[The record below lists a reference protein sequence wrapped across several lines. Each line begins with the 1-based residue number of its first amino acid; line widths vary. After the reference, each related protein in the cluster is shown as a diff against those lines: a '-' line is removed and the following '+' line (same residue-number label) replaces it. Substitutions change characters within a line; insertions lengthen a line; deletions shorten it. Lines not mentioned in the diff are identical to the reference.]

1 MTTNVLTRP
10 RTGPWVFGLAIGVIG
25 AAGWIVTLPFLHAA
39 SPTPWSW
46 QLVIGLFVVGRA
58 IRVELHASRTAT
70 FSFVMTDLSFVIAL
84 LLGEP
89 VTIPIGLAL
98 GAGVVA
104 VIQRPP
110 PVKLVFNLA
119 QELVGALLGM
129 WVFTILRGDDHLSA
143 RTGLGAMAGGLAMGL
158 FSHFAVG
165 VVTRLATGHRQQ
177 APLRALWT
185 STVGSLGNSCVAVQT
200 VYLGMQ
206 SPWLVVVPLVFV
218 VVLWSVYDG
227 LRRQQRLSDRS
238 ELLYRATA
246 ALHEQPNIDDGL
258 LSVLAELRI
267 ALRARWAR
275 IVLLTSEGAFTCAVD
290 EDGAEGVA
298 MTAATDAEQ
307 HAARRLIDA
316 VQTVRLFP
324 ANQPDVTSGAL
335 ATFATGDAVVAPV
348 HRGDEAAGIVVV
360 DARAGSVDRLT
371 RADVDMVEM
380 MTKQIGM
387 ALERGYLERSLHQ
400 LVELERQLTQQAFYD
415 SVTGLVNR
423 NYLMRELAA
432 LCTDQYGSHAVL
444 LVDLDDFKMVND
456 SLGHVA
462 GDELLKIVAQ
472 RLVGSIGDRGVV
484 GRLGGD
490 EFAIVLRN
498 TDDEFC
504 NRTAQHIISALA
516 QVAHLEGREV
526 SVGGSVGVRRTTGPP
541 DEPATILR
549 DADLALY
556 DAKAMGKGRVAH
568 FEPAMHELAQ
578 ERLALTSALALAIE
592 REEFVLVYQPIFDMI
607 NRRVSAAEALVRW
620 MHPERG
626 QLGPASF
633 LQLCEE
639 SGWIVE
645 VGWCVLREALQQLA
659 DWEPML
665 AGTEFYLSVN
675 VSARQLR
682 EPHFAEDVLALL
694 RTYNVPGHRLVL
706 EITESLFIDDPIQT
720 QQVLERMATAGLR
733 FGLDDFGTGY
743 SSLSQLQ
750 RLPLYLVK
758 IDQSFVARLG
768 TGTEATVFVRA
779 IIQLAD
785 ALRLQVVAE
794 GVETVGQADELVRLG
809 CRRGQGWLYARATSA
824 RDLTAMLDARA
835 GQLAHEA

>member
-1 MTTNVLTRP
+1 M
-10 RTGPWVFGLAIGVIG
+10 
-25 AAGWIVTLPFLHAA
+25 
-39 SPTPWSW
+39 
-46 QLVIGLFVVGRA
+46 
-58 IRVELHASRTAT
+58 
-70 FSFVMTDLSFVIAL
+70 
-84 LLGEP
+84 
-89 VTIPIGLAL
+89 
-98 GAGVVA
+98 
-104 VIQRPP
+104 
-110 PVKLVFNLA
+110 
-119 QELVGALLGM
+119 
-129 WVFTILRGDDHLSA
+129 
-143 RTGLGAMAGGLAMGL
+143 
-158 FSHFAVG
+158 
-165 VVTRLATGHRQQ
+165 
-177 APLRALWT
+177 
-185 STVGSLGNSCVAVQT
+185 
-200 VYLGMQ
+200 
-206 SPWLVVVPLVFV
+206 
-218 VVLWSVYDG
+218 
-227 LRRQQRLSDRS
+227 
-238 ELLYRATA
+238 
-246 ALHEQPNIDDGL
+246 
-258 LSVLAELRI
+258 
-267 ALRARWAR
+267 
-275 IVLLTSEGAFTCAVD
+275 
-290 EDGAEGVA
+290 
-298 MTAATDAEQ
+298 
-307 HAARRLIDA
+307 
-316 VQTVRLFP
+316 
-324 ANQPDVTSGAL
+324 
-335 ATFATGDAVVAPV
+335 VAPV

-432 LCTDQYGSHAVL
+432 LCTDQHGSHAVL

-592 REEFVLVYQPIFDMI
+592 REEFVLVYQPIFDMV

-645 VGWCVLREALQQLA
+645 IGWCVLREALQQLA

-824 RDLTAMLDARA
+824 RELTAILDARA